1 MVKRVVEKAIGAAM
15 MLIPLGSLFVL
26 LYTRYGICET
36 LVAFGVSVIFATC
49 ISTGLRLLL
58 K

>member
-1 MVKRVVEKAIGAAM
+1 MKRVVEKAIGAVM
-15 MLIPLGSLFVL
+15 MLIPLVSLFVL

>member
-15 MLIPLGSLFVL
+15 VLIPLGSLFVL
-26 LYTRYGICET
+26 LCTRYGICET
-36 LVAFGVSVIFATC
+36 LVAFGVAVILATC
-49 ISTGLRLLL
+49 VSTGLRLLL